1 MSKLGD
7 YIKQQKEKDIQKF
20 FGEIKHT
27 SNKYFTFN
35 RIINDD
41 EIIIVTSNIKII
53 KGTPVLVVGNNKAVY
68 LKDWL
73 IREVRNYNLD
83 SKDEDKEKLKIF
95 DQYIKDKDN
104 LVPMRVD
111 DTIMFLTLDVGDVPT
126 IKSVRLAL
134 GLSEEAA
141 AEYLMIPVCTFKD
154 WEKGIGIDDSSTKV
168 AIRTLAKYNR
178 YKK

>member
-1 MSKLGD
+1 MNLKLKQMKEEES
-7 YIKQQKEKDIQKF
+7 YILNELYSELAENLLSDDSQIQLLLDRE
-20 FGEIKHT
+20 GH
-27 SNKYFTFN
+27 
-35 RIINDD
+35 II
-41 EIIIVTSNIKII
+41 
-53 KGTPVLVVGNNKAVY
+53 
-68 LKDWL
+68 DWYYDHKRMTRL
-73 IREVRNYNLD
+73 CSYDLLD

-141 AEYLMIPVCTFKD
+141 AEYLMIPICTFKD

-168 AIRTLAKYNR
+168 AIRTLAKYHR

>member
-1 MSKLGD
+1 MDLKLKQMTEEES
-7 YIKQQKEKDIQKF
+7 YILNELYSELAENLLSDDSQIQLLLDRE
-20 FGEIKHT
+20 GHI
-27 SNKYFTFN
+27 
-35 RIINDD
+35 
-41 EIIIVTSNIKII
+41 
-53 KGTPVLVVGNNKAVY
+53 L
-68 LKDWL
+68 DWYYDHKRMTML
-73 IREVRNYNLD
+73 CSYDLLD

-95 DQYIKDKDN
+95 DQYIKDKED

-154 WEKGIGIDDSSTKV
+154 WEKGISIDDSSTKV
-168 AIRTLAKYNR
+168 AIRTLAKYHR

>member
-1 MSKLGD
+1 MDRKLKQMTEEES
-7 YIKQQKEKDIQKF
+7 YILNELYSELAENLLSDDSQIQLLLDRE
-20 FGEIKHT
+20 GH
-27 SNKYFTFN
+27 
-35 RIINDD
+35 II
-41 EIIIVTSNIKII
+41 
-53 KGTPVLVVGNNKAVY
+53 
-68 LKDWL
+68 DWYYDHKRMARL
-73 IREVRNYNLD
+73 CSYDLLD
-83 SKDEDKEKLKIF
+83 SKDEDTEKLKVF

-141 AEYLMIPVCTFKD
+141 AEYLMLPVCKFKN
-154 WEKGIGIDDSSTKV
+154 WENGIDIDDSVTKV
-168 AIRTLAKYNR
+168 AIRTLAKYYR

>member
-1 MSKLGD
+1 MEPKLKQMTEEEF
-7 YIKQQKEKDIQKF
+7 YILNELYSELAGNLLSDDSQIQLLLDRE
-20 FGEIKHT
+20 GH
-27 SNKYFTFN
+27 
-35 RIINDD
+35 II
-41 EIIIVTSNIKII
+41 
-53 KGTPVLVVGNNKAVY
+53 
-68 LKDWL
+68 DWYYEHKRMTRSCSYDL
-73 IREVRNYNLD
+73 LD

-141 AEYLMIPVCTFKD
+141 AEYLMIPVCKFKE
-154 WEKGIGIDDSSTKV
+154 WENGIDIDDSVKKV

>member
-1 MSKLGD
+1 MEPKLKQMTEEEF
-7 YIKQQKEKDIQKF
+7 YILNELYSDLAENQLLLDRE
-20 FGEIKHT
+20 GH
-27 SNKYFTFN
+27 
-35 RIINDD
+35 II
-41 EIIIVTSNIKII
+41 
-53 KGTPVLVVGNNKAVY
+53 
-68 LKDWL
+68 DWYYEHKRMTRL
-73 IREVRNYNLD
+73 CSYDLLD

-141 AEYLMIPVCTFKD
+141 AEYLMIPVCKFKE
-154 WEKGIGIDDSSTKV
+154 WENGIDIDDSVKKV
-168 AIRTLAKYNR
+168 AIRTLAKYHR

>member
-53 KGTPVLVVGNNKAVY
+53 K
-68 LKDWL
+68 
-73 IREVRNYNLD
+73 
-83 SKDEDKEKLKIF
+83 
-95 DQYIKDKDN
+95 DKDN

-134 GLSEEAA
+134 GLSEEEA
-141 AEYLMIPVCTFKD
+141 AEYLMLPVCTFKD
-154 WEKGIGIDDSSTKV
+154 WENGIDIDDSVTKV
-168 AIRTLAKYNR
+168 AIRTLAKYYR
-178 YKK
+178 YKN

>member
-1 MSKLGD
+1 M
-7 YIKQQKEKDIQKF
+7 
-20 FGEIKHT
+20 
-27 SNKYFTFN
+27 
-35 RIINDD
+35 
-41 EIIIVTSNIKII
+41 
-53 KGTPVLVVGNNKAVY
+53 
-68 LKDWL
+68 
-73 IREVRNYNLD
+73 NL
-83 SKDEDKEKLKIF
+83 KLK
-95 DQYIKDKDN
+95 QMTEEESYILNELYSELAENLLSDDSQIQLLLDREGHIIDWYYDHKRMTRLCSYKDN

-154 WEKGIGIDDSSTKV
+154 WEKGIGIDNSSTKV
-168 AIRTLAKYNR
+168 AIRTLAKYHR

>member
-1 MSKLGD
+1 MDLKLKQMTEEES
-7 YIKQQKEKDIQKF
+7 YILDELYLELAENLLSDDSEIQVLIDRE
-20 FGEIKHT
+20 GH
-27 SNKYFTFN
+27 
-35 RIINDD
+35 II
-41 EIIIVTSNIKII
+41 
-53 KGTPVLVVGNNKAVY
+53 
-68 LKDWL
+68 DWYYDHKRMTRL
-73 IREVRNYNLD
+73 SSSDLLD

-95 DQYIKDKDN
+95 DQYIKDKEK

-134 GLSEEAA
+134 GLSEESA

-154 WEKGIGIDDSSTKV
+154 WEKGISIDDSIKTV

-178 YKK
+178 HK

>member
-1 MSKLGD
+1 M
-7 YIKQQKEKDIQKF
+7 E
-20 FGEIKHT
+20 
-27 SNKYFTFN
+27 
-35 RIINDD
+35 
-41 EIIIVTSNIKII
+41 
-53 KGTPVLVVGNNKAVY
+53 P
-68 LKDWL
+68 
-73 IREVRNYNLD
+73 
-83 SKDEDKEKLKIF
+83 KLKQMTEEELYILNELYSELAGNLLSDDSQIQLLLDREGHIIDWYYDH

-141 AEYLMIPVCTFKD
+141 AEYLMLPVCKFKD
-154 WEKGIGIDDSSTKV
+154 WENGIDIDDSVKKV